1 MNTQDK
7 LCWIESIY
15 TFFPILFLPL
25 WIYGFL
31 LLEHE
36 QEG

>member
-1 MNTQDK
+1 MNINEK
-7 LCWIESIY
+7 LILIESIY